1 MPETI
6 GFSPLRGTP
15 DFPYVVPDRRFLMS
29 PRGRQRGQLI
39 LTGLALVGIGLG
51 VWSFFPDPPADTGL
65 NITVGRYALGT
76 LRSTTDIQH
85 IAPKPRTSYVVNAA
99 GEQVTRLH
107 GPQDRV
113 PVAYTQINPHVIN
126 AVLAI
131 EDRGFMEHEG
141 LEPKA
146 IIRALGVD
154 LAAGRIV
161 QGGSTITQ
169 QLVKNAITGSDRTWQ
184 RKIKEASLSLQL
196 ESQWT
201 KEQILTEYLNVIY
214 LGAGNYGVGAASSYW
229 FSTTPDQLTLPQSA
243 LLAGMIA
250 APSAYDPRE
259 NPDGARTRR
268 NRVLD
273 AMVQTK
279 TITQAE
285 ADTAKQDDLGLNLN
299 ARAHGMDAVT
309 AWVVHRLQ
317 HDATFNALGDTPADR
332 AERVFGGGLT
342 IHTTIDPL
350 WQQAAEAAV
359 ASQVPE
365 GSMAQPAVVAIDPD
379 TGQVKAMVSG
389 TKDTERP
396 AAQLNLA
403 TQALRQPGSTFKPV
417 VLAAAL
423 RQGINLDQAYPAPAS
438 ITLPDLSNPSGP
450 AWVVNNAGGA
460 AYGSLD
466 LRAATALSVNTV
478 YAQLMNQVGV
488 PAVKAMA
495 KDLGITHP
503 LPDSSAIALGAGELS
518 VLDMA
523 SAQAT
528 LATGGLFHTPTVV
541 SKITDEDGRI
551 VWQAAQGAGARK
563 VEPAVAW
570 ATTRAMT
577 AVVDEGTG
585 HAAALSR
592 PFAGKTGTSQN
603 NADAWFTGFTRDVA
617 VAVWVGD
624 PKAQTP
630 LRPPFTPIE
639 VSGANWPAVI
649 ASKTVAG
656 IEQHIPLRPFA
667 VPEGERVRVLIDK
680 TRGCLPNPYTPP
692 ALLAEVDFPVGQEPT
707 RVCVE
712 PTAPDQ
718 ITVPNVVGLKADA
731 AKQALEGVGL
741 IVDVVTQPNESV
753 PPGVVWAQTPTP
765 GVQGAPPYSRATLS
779 VAPTSSGA
787 TATPQRSE

>member
-6 GFSPLRGTP
+6 GFSPLQGTS
-15 DFPYVVPDRRFLMS
+15 DFPFVVRDRRFLMS
-29 PRGRQRGQLI
+29 PKGRKRGLVV
-39 LTGLALVGIGLG
+39 LVGVGVSGLVLG
-51 VWSFFPDPPADTGL
+51 LWAIFPDPPSQDGL
-65 NITVGRYALGT
+65 NIKVGTYPVGTVK
-76 LRSTTDIQH
+76 STTDIKH
-85 IAPKPRTSYVVNAA
+85 IAPKPRTSQLVDASGKV
-99 GEQVTRLH
+99 VTRLH

-113 PVAYTQINPHVIN
+113 PVTYDQINPHVIQ

-141 LEPKA
+141 LEPKS

-154 LAAGRIV
+154 LAAGKIV

-196 ESQWT
+196 ESQWS
-201 KEQILTEYLNVIY
+201 KEQILNEYLNIIY

-250 APSAYDPRE
+250 APSSYDPRE
-259 NPDGARTRR
+259 NPKGALQRR

-273 AMVQTK
+273 AMVQTQS
-279 TITQAE
+279 ITTEESE
-285 ADTAKQDDLGLNLN
+285 AAKASDLGLKLN
-299 ARAHGMDAVT
+299 EQANGMDAVT
-309 AWVVHRLQ
+309 SWIVHRLQ
-317 HDATFNALGDTPADR
+317 HDPTYNALGDTPVERAD
-332 AERVFGGGLT
+332 RVFGGGLT
-342 IHTTIDPL
+342 IHTTIDPT

-359 ASQVPE
+359 AAQIPSGSQ
-365 GSMAQPAVVAIDPD
+365 AQPAVVAIDPD
-379 TGQVKAMVSG
+379 SGQVKAMVSG
-389 TKDTERP
+389 NKDPDRP
-396 AAQLNLA
+396 AAQMNLT
-403 TQALRQPGSTFKPV
+403 TQAMRQPGSTFKPV

-423 RQGINLDQAYPAPAS
+423 REGINLDQAYPAPAS
-438 ITLPDLSNPSGP
+438 VTLPDLSNPNGP

-460 AYGSLD
+460 EYGSLD
-466 LRAATALSVNTV
+466 LRAATAFSVNTV

-488 PAVKAMA
+488 PKVKKMA
-495 KDLGITHP
+495 QDLGISRP

-523 SAQAT
+523 TVQAT
-528 LATGGLFHTPTVV
+528 LASGGLYHTPTVV
-541 SKITDEDGRI
+541 SKITDEAGKV
-551 VWQAAQGAGARK
+551 VWQAAQGKGARK

-585 HAAALSR
+585 HAAAISR

-603 NADAWFTGFTRDVA
+603 NGDAWFTGFTRDVA
-617 VAVWVGD
+617 VAVWIGD

-639 VSGANWPAVI
+639 VSGANWPATI
-649 ASKTVAG
+649 AGRTVAG
-656 IEQHIPLRPFA
+656 IEQHLPLRPFA
-667 VPEGERVRVLIDK
+667 VPEGQSVRVIIDK

-692 ALLAEVDFPVGQEPT
+692 ALLAEVDFPMGQEPT

-712 PTAPDQ
+712 PKAPDT
-718 ITVPNVVGLKADA
+718 ITVPNVVGLKVDA
-731 AKQALEGVGL
+731 ARKALEGVGL
-741 IVDVVTQPNESV
+741 IVEVVEQPNDSV
-753 PPGVVWAQTPTP
+753 PPGVAWGQTPNP
-765 GVQGAPPYSRATLS
+765 GTQGAPAYSRASIS
-779 VAPTSSGA
+779 VNPTKSLITASPSS
-787 TATPQRSE
+787 S

>member
-6 GFSPLRGTP
+6 GFSPFRGTP
-15 DFPYVVPDRRFLMS
+15 DFPYVVPDRRFLVS
-29 PRGRQRGQLI
+29 SRGRRRGLTFLI
-39 LTGLALVGIGLG
+39 GLGITGLAAAA
-51 VWSFFPDPPADTGL
+51 WSLFPDAPAEDGL
-65 NITVGRYALGT
+65 NIKVANYPVAT
-76 LRSTTDIQH
+76 LKSTTDITN
-85 IAPKPRTSYVVNAA
+85 IAPKPRTSQLVNAS
-99 GEQVTRLH
+99 GEVVTRLH

-113 PVAYTQINPHVIN
+113 PVTYEQISPQFIQ

-146 IIRALGVD
+146 IVRALGVD
-154 LAAGRIV
+154 LAAGKIV

-196 ESQWT
+196 ESQWS
-201 KEQILTEYLNVIY
+201 KEQILNEYLNIIY
-214 LGAGNYGVGAASSYW
+214 LGAGNYGVGSASSYW

-250 APSAYDPRE
+250 APSSYDPRD
-259 NPDGARTRR
+259 NPEGALQRR

-279 TITQAE
+279 VITKEE
-285 ADTAKQDDLGLNLN
+285 ADAAKAADLGLQLN
-299 ARAHGMDAVT
+299 EQASGMDAVT
-309 AWVVHRLQ
+309 SWIVHRLQ
-317 HDATFNALGDTPADR
+317 HDPTYNALGDTPAER

-342 IHTTIDPL
+342 IHTTIDPI
-350 WQQAAEAAV
+350 WQQSAEAAV
-359 ASQVPE
+359 AAQMPPGSQ
-365 GSMAQPAVVAIDPD
+365 AQPAVVAIDPD
-379 TGQVKAMVSG
+379 SGQVKAMVSG
-389 TKDTERP
+389 TKDPERP
-396 AAQLNLA
+396 AAQMNLA

-423 RQGINLDQAYPAPAS
+423 REGINLDQAYPAPAS

-460 AYGSLD
+460 EYGSLD
-466 LRAATALSVNTV
+466 LRAATAFSVNTV

-488 PAVKAMA
+488 AKVKKMA
-495 KDLGITHP
+495 QDLGISRQ
-503 LPDSSAIALGAGELS
+503 LPDSSAIALGAGELT

-523 SAQAT
+523 TAQAT
-528 LATGGLFHTPTVV
+528 LASGGLYHSPTVV
-541 SKITDEDGRI
+541 SKITDEAGKV
-551 VWQAAQGAGARK
+551 VWQAAQGKGARK

-585 HAAALSR
+585 HAAAITR

-603 NADAWFTGFTRDVA
+603 NGDAWFTGFTRDVA

-639 VSGANWPAVI
+639 VSGANWPATI
-649 ASKTVAG
+649 AGRTVAG
-656 IEQHIPLRPFA
+656 IEQHLPLRPFA
-667 VPEGERVRVLIDK
+667 VPEGQSVRVIIDK

-712 PTAPDQ
+712 PKAPDT

-731 AKQALEGVGL
+731 AKKALEGVGL
-741 IVDVVTQPNESV
+741 IVDVVDQPNESV
-753 PPGVVWAQTPTP
+753 PPGVVWGQTPNP
-765 GVQGAPPYSRATLS
+765 GTQGAPAYSRATIS
-779 VAPTSSGA
+779 VNPAKGLASPRPTHS
-787 TATPQRSE
+787 